1 MRFPIRRNSTAVHRL
16 TVNPITGS
24 ARVQF
29 TSSTKTY
36 RFTHVSRLAI
46 LAAAWHSPRS
56 LGQWVNWH
64 CLQDHQTWAV

>member
-16 TVNPITGS
+16 TVNPITGT

-46 LAAAWHSPRS
+46 LAAAWHSPHLPS
-56 LGQWVNWH
+56 TVCELALPAG
-64 CLQDHQTWAV
+64 

>member
-1 MRFPIRRNSTAVHRL
+1 MRFPIRRNSSAVHRL

-36 RFTHVSRLAI
+36 RYTHVSRRAI
-46 LAAAWHSPRS
+46 LAAMLGCPAS
-56 LGQWVNWH
+56 LGQWVNRH
-64 CLQDHQTWAV
+64 CLDGRQTWAV